1 MEKEL
6 IKILSEDLLDPE
18 EPIQKDTDLFEAGLD
33 SMGIMQLMLAV
44 EDHFGVSIDPVDLSR
59 DNFQTVARIATLIRS
74 KQD

>member
-6 IKILSEDLLDPE
+6 IKILSEDLLDTE